1 MSITYTP
8 QTNFTAKDS
17 MATSNPD
24 KVLSGVPF
32 DAEFT
37 AISNAFQLAA
47 TTNNPSFTG
56 TTTTDILVATTV
68 NGTATSVWDAA
79 AATVTADAAGWDA
92 TEATVTANAA
102 TWNSTASTVS
112 SGATNWNTAFGW
124 GDHSTEGY
132 LVASASDK
140 STWDATATTV
150 SNNQTNWTAAY
161 NDKVNSMGFNNGN
174 GVLTLTQQDGGTLT
188 VDLDGRYSVT
198 DTNTTYTAGAGLDLS
213 AGDEF
218 SHADTS
224 SQSSVANTGNF
235 VVQSISVD
243 DFGHVTSLSSKEI
256 TGATAYTAS
265 SGVQLV
271 GADFR
276 HADTSAQSSSNNSG
290 QVFIQDITLDDFGHI
305 TAIGTGT
312 ATDTNTTY
320 SAGSG
325 LSLVG
330 TTFSHA
336 DTSSQASVNNSGNT
350 FIQDI
355 TLDGNG
361 HITGLAMGTASD
373 TNTTYSAGTGLNL
386 AGTTFSVTGDIRNNV
401 THIGLDSTDYVTF
414 TNNQKVSL
422 VVASTERVA
431 ATTAGCSVTGALT
444 ASGDV
449 TAYSDARL
457 KSNVETLDGSKVLE
471 MRGVSYHKDGKL
483 SSGVIA
489 QELQEVAPELV
500 NDDGEYLSVA
510 YGNLVGY
517 LIEAVKTLDARV
529 KELEG

>member
-8 QTNFTAKDS
+8 ATNFTAKDS

-56 TTTTDILVATTV
+56 TTTTDVLVATTV

-79 AATVTADAAGWDA
+79 AATVTAKEGQWDAAYALVASQPLWDA
-92 TEATVTANAA
+92 TAA
-102 TWNSTASTVS
+102 AVSTNSS
-112 SGATNWNTAFGW
+112 NWTTAFGW
-124 GDHSTEGY
+124 GDHSAQGY
-132 LVASASDK
+132 LVATPAEKAGWDTVDTIVSAGALN
-140 STWDATATTV
+140 WD
-150 SNNQTNWTAAY
+150 AAY
-161 NDKVNSMGFNNGN
+161 NDKVNSVAFNSGN

-198 DTNTTYTAGAGLDLS
+198 DTNTQYTAGAGLVLS

-224 SQSSVANTGNF
+224 SQGSVSNTGDT
-235 VVQSISVD
+235 VIQSITLD
-243 DFGHVTSLSSKEI
+243 AFGHISGISSKTI
-256 TGATAYTAS
+256 AGATAYTAS
-265 SGVQLV
+265 NGVTKV
-271 GADFR
+271 GNDFQ
-276 HADTSAQSSSNNSG
+276 HADTSSAASSTNSG
-290 QVFIQDITLDDFGHI
+290 TTFIQSIGIDGNGHI
-305 TAIGTGT
+305 TSIGTGT
-312 ATDTNTTY
+312 AANTDTTY
-320 SAGSG
+320 TAGAGLG
-325 LSLVG
+325 LSG
-330 TTFSHA
+330 TVFSHA

-355 TLDGNG
+355 TLDTYG
-361 HITGLAMGTASD
+361 HITSIAMGTSSHTD
-373 TNTTYSAGTGLNL
+373 TTYSAGAGLDL
-386 AGTTFSVTGDIRNNV
+386 SGTTFSIEPDLRDGI
-401 THIGLDSTDYVTF
+401 THVGLDAGDYVGF
-414 TNNQKVSL
+414 TNNQKVAM
-422 VVASTERVA
+422 VVNGTERVA
-431 ATTAGCSVTGALT
+431 ATTSGCSVTGAIT
-444 ASGDV
+444 ASGDI
-449 TAYSDARL
+449 TAFSDARL

-471 MRGVSYHKDGKL
+471 MRGVSYHKDGRL

-489 QELQEVAPELV
+489 QELQAVAPELV
-500 NDDGEYLSVA
+500 NDDGEFLSVA